1 MALELQFRSCVHF
14 HGNGKKINNSF
25 SSGKFDHK
33 TRYNSNPKRKQES
46 TNGLSWGFM
55 AQGGENDRE
64 SIRSVNYDRKML
76 WQMVAAKAHLVYR
89 KIYRQTK
96 YQSGFAVIYN
106 NKDSMQF

>member
-55 AQGGENDRE
+55 TQGGRMIEN
-64 SIRSVNYDRKML
+64 RSGVSTTTGKCFGR
-76 WQMVAAKAHLVYR
+76 W
-89 KIYRQTK
+89 
-96 YQSGFAVIYN
+96 
-106 NKDSMQF
+106 

>member
-1 MALELQFRSCVHF
+1 MCVHF

-33 TRYNSNPKRKQES
+33 TRYNGNPKRKQES

-55 AQGGENDRE
+55 AQGGRMIEN
-64 SIRSVNYDRKML
+64 RSGVSTTTGKCFGRWY
-76 WQMVAAKAHLVYR
+76 KAHLVYR
-89 KIYRQTK
+89 KIYKQTK
-96 YQSGFAVIYN
+96 YQSGFAVIYK